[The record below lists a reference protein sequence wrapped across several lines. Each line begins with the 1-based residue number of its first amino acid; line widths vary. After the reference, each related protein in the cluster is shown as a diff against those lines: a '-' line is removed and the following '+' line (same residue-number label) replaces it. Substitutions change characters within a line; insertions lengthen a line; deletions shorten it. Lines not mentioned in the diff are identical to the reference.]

1 MNRTAITLGKIF
13 YFAAFMLL
21 QRLWGSLSWFQILS
35 EFVHKQW
42 ITRQRSMENSSK
54 RSLDICSLTS
64 YVYVRSLQ
72 RIIAPFIYLS
82 ISMFVICLSIYRPR
96 MYNQQKFKGSSYF
109 FKIEV
114 HWVAMGT
121 RKIFSKE
128 VARIGRGGRGSRV
141 NVISRRGLR
150 KKNVNCYWEKKPSIP

>member
-1 MNRTAITLGKIF
+1 
-13 YFAAFMLL
+13 
-21 QRLWGSLSWFQILS
+21 
-35 EFVHKQW
+35 
-42 ITRQRSMENSSK
+42 MENSSK

-64 YVYVRSLQ
+64 YVYVRSLE

-128 VARIGRGGRGSRV
+128 VARIGTGGRGSRV

-150 KKNVNCYWEKKPSIP
+150 KKNVNCY